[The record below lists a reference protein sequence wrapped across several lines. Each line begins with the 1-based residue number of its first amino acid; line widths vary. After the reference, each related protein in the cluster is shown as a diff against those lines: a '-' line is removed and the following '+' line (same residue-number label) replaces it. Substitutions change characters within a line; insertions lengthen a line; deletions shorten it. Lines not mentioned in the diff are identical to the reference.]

1 VSASV
6 VVELVLICGLASCG
20 SGDDSPSL
28 ANRVPTVGAISTVM
42 PTPVT
47 TLTSGPSTTST
58 SKDATTTDGPLE
70 AVVTDW
76 PVPSPDR
83 PVGWMLV
90 ELTGTGIGGVT
101 TLVLEVPYDEVGCG
115 AEGRP
120 IRFDQFEPGT
130 TLTFERGQADTQSPL
145 SGEVTSGWPPTVPV
159 SAVRVRTACPTG
171 SDEAAASV
179 ADHRAIWE
187 AAGLGTYD
195 YTMRYTTDFLYGTY
209 RISVVDGAPVSAE
222 RLEDGEIKNYLD
234 VAELP
239 KSIDEVFDQLE
250 REVAGDRFV
259 GAFDDELGYPTHVLV
274 DRIDNAVDDEWEFF
288 ISDFVIRA
296 ADTAPDSAL
305 TPSDDLKASTH
316 DAADAAPR
324 CGQVPNGPD
333 DLTAE
338 PRSWVQDGLHY
349 RWHDRD
355 GCPVRVDVVSHIRG
369 PEHCDWQNVQFIT
382 IGEPIGTSIGQRQAD
397 PAARRFVWDP
407 TGALNGLNGIGRG
420 ISIDAAELPDSADD
434 TGYRLDGTE
443 LWVDTADSEVAYLLH
458 DQRADILTQ
467 DVGQQAGCA

>member
-1 VSASV
+1 MPGSASV
-6 VVELVLICGLASCG
+6 VLELVLICGLASCV
-20 SGDDSPSL
+20 SDDDSPSL
-28 ANRVPTVGAISTVM
+28 ASQVPTVGAISTVR

-47 TLTSGPSTTST
+47 TRTSGPSTTST

-83 PVGWMLV
+83 AVGWMLV
-90 ELTGTGIGGVT
+90 ELTGSGIGGVT

-120 IRFDQFEPGT
+120 IRFDRFEPGT
-130 TLTFERGQADTQSPL
+130 TLTFERAQVDTQSPL
-145 SGEVTSGWPPTVPV
+145 SGVETSGWPPTAPV
-159 SAVRVRTACPTG
+159 SAVRVRTACPAG
-171 SDEAAASV
+171 SDEVAASV
-179 ADHRAIWE
+179 TNHRAIWE

-274 DRIDNAVDDEWEFF
+274 DRTDNAVDDEWEFF
-288 ISDFVIRA
+288 ISDFAVRA
-296 ADTAPDSAL
+296 ADT
-305 TPSDDLKASTH
+305 
-316 DAADAAPR
+316 
-324 CGQVPNGPD
+324 VP
-333 DLTAE
+333 
-338 PRSWVQDGLHY
+338 
-349 RWHDRD
+349 
-355 GCPVRVDVVSHIRG
+355 
-369 PEHCDWQNVQFIT
+369 
-382 IGEPIGTSIGQRQAD
+382 
-397 PAARRFVWDP
+397 
-407 TGALNGLNGIGRG
+407 
-420 ISIDAAELPDSADD
+420 
-434 TGYRLDGTE
+434 
-443 LWVDTADSEVAYLLH
+443 DTAPTP
-458 DQRADILTQ
+458 LTT
-467 DVGQQAGCA
+467 